1 MTRGGGWRR
10 LSRALIADDSELDA
24 DQLAE
29 RSRDELGSAAADLVP
44 GRQVTVSGR
53 IRSLET
59 VSRAMPGMLVAE
71 LWDGTAAVL
80 VIWLGRRHVPGI
92 GVGRRLTVRGRLG
105 RRGPDKVLY
114 NPHYELGAD

>member
-1 MTRGGGWRR
+1 MTRGGRWRG
-10 LSRALIADDSELDA
+10 LTRALTADDSELDA
-24 DQLAE
+24 DELAQ
-29 RSRDELGSAAADLVP
+29 RSRGELGSAAADLQP
-44 GRQVTVSGR
+44 GRKVTVSGR

-71 LWDGTAAVL
+71 LWDGTDAVL

-92 GVGRRLTVRGRLG
+92 AVGRRLTVHGRLG
-105 RRGPDKVLY
+105 RRGTDKALY